1 MIYKCSISNL
11 FSVHQLSSY
20 KMSAASTAEINTVYI
35 FNNKLPIYIPRID
48 TRSIPSWER
57 EDVVKDFIARQFHE
71 LSIGKIQRIDLLK
84 KTDPK
89 RFVFYAAFCHFDE
102 WYDTEAARTL
112 QKDIKDSDVKAKFQ
126 FHEKWFWII
135 NENTKPIADEDAKV
149 KRAVHDHDRTISALK
164 DEVRFLRRQLE
175 ARDEQIM
182 HLTRMAGTPTHDR
195 RRNRY
200 DDLDDR
206 RMGFRHQ
213 DDRRRQDNNKPR
225 KMFSMVCPVLTD
237 SAGRELMH

>member
-1 MIYKCSISNL
+1 MATTTD
-11 FSVHQLSSY
+11 FD
-20 KMSAASTAEINTVYI
+20 T
-35 FNNKLPIYIPRID
+35 KLPIYIPRID
-48 TRSIPSWER
+48 TRAIPRWER

-71 LSIGKIQRIDLLK
+71 LSIGKVHRVDLLK

-89 RFVFYAAFCHFDE
+89 GFVFYAAFCHFEE

-112 QKDIKDSDVKAKFQ
+112 QKDVKDSDVKAKFQ

-149 KRAVHDHDRTISALK
+149 KHAVHEHERTISALK

-182 HLTRMAGTPTHDR
+182 HLTKMAGAPSHGRDRHYDRDDRDNR
-195 RRNRY
+195 RRS
-200 DDLDDR
+200 
-206 RMGFRHQ
+206 Q
-213 DDRRRQDNNKPR
+213 DDRRRDRHYDRDDRRRYQDDRRRSQEDNKSR
-225 KMFSMVCPVLTD
+225 KMFSMDCPVLTD
-237 SAGRELMH
+237 DAGREMIDRFK

>member
-1 MIYKCSISNL
+1 MATATTT
-11 FSVHQLSSY
+11 V
-20 KMSAASTAEINTVYI
+20 ATTTTSTDFDT
-35 FNNKLPIYIPRID
+35 KLPIYIPRID
-48 TRSIPSWER
+48 TRSLPRSWER

-71 LSIGKIQRIDLLK
+71 LSIGKVQRVDLLK

-89 RFVFYAAFCHFDE
+89 GFVFYAAFCHFEE
-102 WYDTEAARTL
+102 WYDTEEARSL
-112 QKDIKDSDVKAKFQ
+112 QKDVKDSDSKAKFQ

-135 NENTKPIADEDAKV
+135 NENTKPVSDVDAKTN
-149 KRAVHDHDRTISALK
+149 RAVQEHERTIATLK

-182 HLTRMAGTPTHDR
+182 HLTSMVDAPTYER

-200 DDLDDR
+200 DDQDDR

-213 DDRRRQDNNKPR
+213 DDRDDRRRHHEEDRRRRCQDSNKPR

-237 SAGRELMH
+237 SSGRELM

>member
-1 MIYKCSISNL
+1 MATTTD
-11 FSVHQLSSY
+11 FD
-20 KMSAASTAEINTVYI
+20 T
-35 FNNKLPIYIPRID
+35 KLPIYIPRID
-48 TRSIPSWER
+48 TRAIPSWER

-71 LSIGKIQRIDLLK
+71 LSIGKIHRIDLLK

-89 RFVFYAAFCHFDE
+89 RFVFYAAFCHFEE

-112 QKDIKDSDVKAKFQ
+112 QKDIKESDVKAKFQ

-182 HLTRMAGTPTHDR
+182 HLTSMAGAPTHDR
-195 RRNRY
+195 RRNQY

-213 DDRRRQDNNKPR
+213 DDRYDRDDRRRYNRDDRDDRRRQDNNKPR

-237 SAGRELMH
+237 SAGRELMR

>member
-1 MIYKCSISNL
+1 MATTTD
-11 FSVHQLSSY
+11 FD
-20 KMSAASTAEINTVYI
+20 T
-35 FNNKLPIYIPRID
+35 KLPIYIPRID
-48 TRSIPSWER
+48 TRAIPRWER

-71 LSIGKIQRIDLLK
+71 LSIGKVHRVDLLK

-89 RFVFYAAFCHFDE
+89 GFVFYAAFCHFEE

-112 QKDIKDSDVKAKFQ
+112 QKDVKDSEVKAKFQ
-126 FHEKWFWII
+126 FHEKWFWLI

-149 KRAVHDHDRTISALK
+149 RQAVHEHERTISALK

-182 HLTRMAGTPTHDR
+182 HLTRMAGAPTHER
-195 RRNRY
+195 TRY
-200 DDLDDR
+200 DDRDDRDDR

-213 DDRRRQDNNKPR
+213 GDRDDRDDRRRSQDNRRRYQDDRRRSQQDNKPR

-237 SAGRELMH
+237 DAGRELIDRFK